1 VFTIVNTGVKR
12 IPSKAQA
19 GTSAQSSLT
28 RLVQSGRCEAV
39 NSKKYQAELTGLVS
53 RTSGEVDLKSK
64 AEVFKALSEEL
75 RLKMVYLLLTREMC
89 ECEIIVALDL
99 TQPTASHHLSIL
111 ERAGLITKTKRG
123 KWVFYK
129 TSEANVGKFLGSAAI
144 RINGRRLDL
153 QVQGTR

>member
-1 VFTIVNTGVKR
+1 VKR
-12 IPSKAQA
+12 KSPTAVA
-19 GTSAQSSLT
+19 RNGAETSLA

-39 NSKKYQAELTGLVS
+39 NSRKYQAELAGLVAK
-53 RTSGEVDLKSK
+53 TSGAVDLKAE

-75 RLKMVYLLLTREMC
+75 RLKMVYLLLTKEMC

-111 ERAGLITKTKRG
+111 ERAGIITATKRG

-129 TSEANVGKFLGSAAI
+129 GAEANVRRFLAGSA
-144 RINGRRLDL
+144 RTSGGQRLDPV
-153 QVQGTR
+153 VQGNG